1 MRRTAELAAIIVSW
15 IVFRALQ
22 KDGEND
28 PALKRRLER
37 AVKSGV
43 GAALCLSGLAMLFIA
58 FFSAHSDQ
66 QNVIPGLIIAFLGVI
81 VNSWFWFRY
90 GKLYREKPDAI
101 LAVQSRLYRAKTVVD
116 VCVVLALLFVVLAPK
131 AAITSIVDVGGSV
144 VVALYLVRSGIL
156 TTATSCPPPSRWF
169 FCPSKGVE
177 APFGSPLTHQRRSLR
192 HRDCILHP
200 QWREPPL
207 LRLVE

>member
-1 MRRTAELAAIIVSW
+1 MKKTSGERTLRASVLLSSPGPLVLGIALIYGRSATQLADLVRRTAELAAIIVSW

-156 TTATSCPPPSRWF
+156 TIRNKLPAT
-169 FCPSKGVE
+169 E
-177 APFGSPLTHQRRSLR
+177 
-192 HRDCILHP
+192 
-200 QWREPPL
+200 
-207 LRLVE
+207 

>member
-1 MRRTAELAAIIVSW
+1 
-15 IVFRALQ
+15 
-22 KDGEND
+22 
-28 PALKRRLER
+28 
-37 AVKSGV
+37 
-43 GAALCLSGLAMLFIA
+43 MLFIA
-58 FFSAHSDQ
+58 FFSSALGSAECDSRSDHR
-66 QNVIPGLIIAFLGVI
+66 FLGVI

-156 TTATSCPPPSRWF
+156 TIRNKLPAT
-169 FCPSKGVE
+169 E
-177 APFGSPLTHQRRSLR
+177 
-192 HRDCILHP
+192 
-200 QWREPPL
+200 
-207 LRLVE
+207 